1 MVAFLSS
8 DSWQGIGVIVSMI
21 IAVMGVL
28 FSQNIRRKVFRSKN
42 SLFLE
47 NSNVPNE
54 LLEGQFTTLFG
65 KVREEVFP
73 GPPNYES
80 INNGDRP
87 QFYWVLYMNSPI
99 SLVGRSM
106 ENGALY
112 ENGNSCMFQLNLT
125 DAIYENRLD
134 ILGKYVKVDGDIFF
148 GHSGHHKT
156 KAVLNVNSIHVLR

>member
-8 DSWQGIGVIVSMI
+8 DSWQGIGVIVSI
-21 IAVMGVL
+21 IIVVMGIL
-28 FSQNIRRKVFRSKN
+28 LTPNIRRKVFRSKN

-47 NSNVPNE
+47 NSNVPKE

-65 KVREEVFP
+65 KEREKVFF

-80 INNGDRP
+80 INNGDKP
-87 QFYWVLYMNSPI
+87 HFYWILYVNSPI
-99 SLVGRSM
+99 NLVGWSM

-112 ENGNSCMFQLNLT
+112 ENGNSCMFQLNLM

-134 ILGKYVKVDGDIFF
+134 ILGKYVKVDGISSLDIQ
-148 GHSGHHKT
+148 GIIKL
-156 KAVLNVNSIHVLR
+156 KQC